1 MDDRLDRSAANEG
14 DELDD
19 KPALAADEQNA
30 NRRSEPAPKDDTKD
44 ETDEEKRDSRLAQS
58 HREAEIIAQNLKESG
73 TRR

>member
-1 MDDRLDRSAANEG
+1 MDDQADRPAVNKVETG
-14 DELDD
+14 TR
-19 KPALAADEQNA
+19 KPAPATDEE
-30 NRRSEPAPKDDTKD
+30 EPTQESKPAQKD